1 TASLMTRTT
10 NDVEMVQTVIVMG
23 LRIMVMSPVIMAIAI
38 VQVLRTDLQLA
49 IILAFSLPLIIFTII
64 IYLQSP
70 CRYSKNCR

>member
-1 TASLMTRTT
+1 MTRTT

-49 IILAFSLPLIIFTII
+49 IILAFSLPLIILTII
-64 IYLQSP
+64 ILFATEV
-70 CRYSKNCR
+70 